1 MATLISTGSG
11 NFTSSSIWSVVDSTS
26 FSGVPNTTQ
35 AITTIPL
42 NGSSFTPGA
51 ITIKGFAVFLNT
63 RGSAGTVTCQLWN
76 VTANA
81 AVTGTSAT
89 INLTALP
96 TTLNAGGNPNLFG
109 IGWVYFEFASPITL
123 LAATL
128 YAVRLNASSNGIISA
143 WRTATTT
150 DWLRALVTTSNAAP
164 ANTDNLIIAGKH
176 TLSAFSNGYNVIM
189 DSTTTGATFGNLFI
203 STGSELNYGTTASTD
218 YYLRLSGFVNIT
230 SGATMTIGAPSS
242 RMPSSS
248 TATLDLQSTALS
260 TPFSVEGAFIAYG
273 ATMTSQAN
281 LSADVAIGATTSI
294 TDVSTEWLNG
304 STILVPSTTRTPTQ
318 AEIKTLSTNASG
330 TTITHNAYTNAHG
343 GNSATQVQARIGNL
357 TRNVK
362 ILGTVTFP
370 AYITVRNAKTYLDLS
385 YTEIRDLGYNAAT
398 TAAVTISAVASV
410 SPGISVV
417 VDNCSI
423 WRTATTNSG
432 IGISFNA
439 DPGNSSAAPV
449 RCDITNNIVYNYVTS
464 CLNFQITTS
473 AFTNNP
479 TINGNLFC
487 RSGGNGLNINRAVNF
502 NNNYVTS
509 HTGNGIAYISSLVSN
524 PAIEQTTFNDNS
536 IYANG
541 GNGIAFSITS
551 QAIANWTFSNLS
563 TWRNT
568 TYGVTFAG
576 SNAAAAGGVVTA
588 GDTNAIIIDG
598 FDSFGNGTAGIIFT
612 TITGNV
618 RLTNSYIW
626 GGSTLVQPYA
636 IFQSNAA
643 LGVNRIDL
651 VRCNLGRDPLGNV
664 SSNSTAQIAT
674 SLVTRLDALTL
685 TNCNF
690 TGTEFVALSGV
701 GGIVEGPLGIISL
714 KHNGATGSHRVFTQ
728 TSSISTDSTIFNT
741 ATPSVRI
748 APRTAAYKSTTHL
761 QRIPVS
767 SGNTCTV
774 SVSVRKSTA
783 GDGGAYNGNQPRLI
797 YRFNPLSGNDID
809 TVGATMTS
817 AVGNWQTLTYTT
829 PAVLED
835 SVLEFFVDCDGT
847 SGWINVDD
855 WSSTTNADSRG
866 GGYWTIGGQ
875 YSEIGY
881 TSGGGSSPVTTA
893 YTFID

>member
-11 NFTSSSIWSVVDSTS
+11 NFTSSSTWSVVDPTS
-26 FSGVPNTTQ
+26 FSGTFSAPQ
-35 AITTIPL
+35 AITTAPI

-63 RGSAGTVTCQLWN
+63 RGAAGTVTCQLFN
-76 VTANA
+76 VTANS
-81 AVTGTSAT
+81 AVAGTSAT

-96 TTLNAGGNPNLFG
+96 TTLVAGGNPNLFG

-143 WRTATTT
+143 WRTTTT
-150 DWLRALVTTSNAAP
+150 ADWLRALVTTSNAAP

-176 TLSAFSNGYNVIM
+176 TLSTFSNGYNVIM

-218 YYLRLSGFVNIT
+218 YYLRLSGSVNIAA
-230 SGATMTIGAPSS
+230 GATMTIGTPSS

-248 TATLDLQSTALS
+248 TATLALQSTVLN
-260 TPFSVEGAFIAYG
+260 TPVSVEGAFIAYG
-273 ATMTSQAN
+273 ATMTSQAK
-281 LSADVAIGATTSI
+281 LAADVAIGATNST
-294 TDVSTEWLNG
+294 TDVSTGWLNG
-304 STILVPSTTRTPTQ
+304 DTILVPSTTRTPTQ
-318 AEIKTLSTNASG
+318 AETKTLSTNASG
-330 TTITHNAYTNAHG
+330 TTLTHNAYTNAHG

-357 TRNVK
+357 NRNVK

-370 AYITVRNAKTYLDLS
+370 AYIVVRNLNTYLDLS
-385 YTEIRDLGYNAAT
+385 YTEIRDIGYNAAT
-398 TAAVTISAVASV
+398 NAAITISPVASV

-449 RCDITNNIVYNYVTS
+449 RCNITNNIVYNYVTA

-487 RSGGNGLNINRAVNF
+487 RSGSNGLNINRAVNF

-509 HTGNGIAYISSLVSN
+509 HTANGIVYVSSSVSN
-524 PAIEQTTFNDNS
+524 PAIEQTTFDGNS

-541 GNGIAFSITS
+541 GNGLSFSITS
-551 QAIANWTFSNLS
+551 QAITNWTFSNLS

-568 TYGVTFAG
+568 TYGVAFAG
-576 SNAAAAGGVVTA
+576 SYAAGGVVTA
-588 GDTNAIIIDG
+588 GDTNSITVDG
-598 FDSFGNGTAGIIFT
+598 FNSFGNGTAGIIFT
-612 TITGNV
+612 AITGNV

-626 GGSTLVQPYA
+626 GGSTLIQPYG
-636 IFQSNAA
+636 IYQVNAS

-651 VRCNLGRDPLGNV
+651 VRCGLGRDPLNNT
-664 SSNSTAQIAT
+664 SSNSTAQIAIST
-674 SLVTRLDALTL
+674 VTRLDALTL

-690 TGTEFVALSGV
+690 TGTEFIALSGV

-714 KHNGATGSHRVFTQ
+714 KHNGATGAHKVFTQ
-728 TSSISTDSTIFNT
+728 TSTISTDSAIFNV
-741 ATPSVRI
+741 ATPSIRI

-767 SGNTCTV
+767 SGNSCTV
-774 SVSVRKSTA
+774 SVRVRKSTA
-783 GDGGAYNGNQPRLI
+783 GDGALYNGNQPRLI
-797 YRFNPLSGNDID
+797 YRFNPLAGNDID
-809 TVGATMTS
+809 TVGATMTA
-817 AVGNWQTLTYTT
+817 AVGNWETLTYTT

-835 SVLEFFVDCDGT
+835 CVLEFFVDADGT
-847 SGWINVDD
+847 VGWINVDD
-855 WSSTTNADSRG
+855 WSSTTNTDSRS

-881 TSGGGSSPVTTA
+881 TSGGSGGSSPVTTA